1 MGQGLRRTAFDQSS
15 YEYWTRRYGVV
26 NVKDYGAV
34 GNGRADDTAA
44 IQDAIT
50 AVPNSGGVVR
60 LPAGTY
66 RISSSLSITESG
78 VTLAGDGMFA
88 TEISVGGSFDAVSI
102 SNAATGTR
110 VTALEIVAS
119 VTQTSGAGIKADST
133 GNAVY
138 ISLIDNVYFS
148 TFNGIE
154 LYNTNTTTILHCRMN
169 NQNYGLYCGNGCSIV
184 RFTNAEVGGGAA
196 GVFLDGGC
204 ASIKLLQVEIFTNGH
219 AVALDAVNGASA
231 PDYVYMY
238 DVEANPGSAPSG
250 PYFYLNDA
258 GEVHLVECWSD
269 GGPQAI
275 QINSGTVTI
284 LGGRFGDGASPV
296 IGIAGGQS
304 ITIIGSSIA
313 GSPNSGTGIGI
324 TGGGNVRV
332 IGCIFG
338 LFGDALGYAVA
349 VASTYTGSYSV
360 SSGGTTGNIL
370 IEGCS
375 LGHTS
380 YQQGNGYEIQ
390 CAADLVLIRDTY
402 GANPYAS
409 IAPPASPLVSGTAY
423 QNTSPVPITIYQPA
437 YATASGTSGTVAVAL
452 GSTDTPS
459 AIYTKQIPGSTTS
472 AAPDVCTVRVPP
484 GWYFSFTTSG
494 ATLLNANFQGE

>member
-138 ISLIDNVYFS
+138 ISLIDDVYFA
-148 TFNGIE
+148 TYDGIR

-169 NQNYGLYCGNGCSIV
+169 CTNYGLYCGSGCRIV
-184 RFTNAEVGGGAA
+184 RFANAEVGGGTAA
-196 GVFLDGGC
+196 IFLDGGC
-204 ASIKLLQVEIFTNGH
+204 QSIKLLQLETFSNGY
-219 AVALDAVNGASA
+219 AVALDTANGGSA
-231 PDYVYMY
+231 PSYVYMY
-238 DVEANPGSAPSG
+238 DVEANPAVSGTTNG
-250 PYFYLNDA
+250 PYFYIHDA
-258 GEVHLVECWSD
+258 GEVHLTECWAD
-269 GGPQAI
+269 GGPVSI
-275 QINSGTVTI
+275 QIDSGEVTV
-284 LGGRFGDGASPV
+284 LGGRYGN
-296 IGIAGGQS
+296 GGPPIIS
-304 ITIIGSSIA
+304 ITGGNSATIVGADIA
-313 GSPNSGTGIGI
+313 GSPSGTGIGI
-324 TGGGNVRV
+324 TGGGNIRV

-338 LFGDALGYAVA
+338 LFGDALDYAVTVSSA
-349 VASTYTGSYSV
+349 YTGTYSV
-360 SSGGTTGNIL
+360 SAGGTQGTVLLSGNAM
-370 IEGCS
+370 GY
-375 LGHTS
+375 TV
-380 YQQGNGYEIQ
+380 YQQGNGYDIK
-390 CAADLVLIRDTY
+390 CAAGLVTITDTC
-402 GANPYAS
+402 GANPAGPQT
-409 IAPPASPLVSGTAY
+409 APTVPSSGTALA
-423 QNTSPVPITIYQPA
+423 NPFP
-437 YATASGTSGTVAVAL
+437 YAVTVYVAGGTVTAIDVAGTATGMTSGPVRVAAGQTITL
-452 GSTDTPS
+452 T
-459 AIYTKQIPGSTTS
+459 YT
-472 AAPDVCTVRVPP
+472 AAPT
-484 GWYFSFTTSG
+484 WTWF
-494 ATLLNANFQGE
+494 GE